1 MVSFIAIMEAENWF
15 GGNFEMVLESYSEV
29 KKLKIKGYLEFE
41 TSKKSKVSVLCYVWT
56 YIVVSMVMWFVV
68 AGIMSR

>member
-1 MVSFIAIMEAENWF
+1 MEAENWF

-56 YIVVSMVMWFVV
+56 YMVV
-68 AGIMSR
+68 